1 MNGHDYPGADR
12 IRLLRRAG
20 LASALVLAVLSA
32 LLWFGAN
39 AIGAKRCMDDG
50 HGMLVEGGG
59 TSMTERGCE
68 VTVPTTAGRV
78 TGLLP
83 TISEPVAGAALIA
96 GLAGAVPPNICL
108 WLATRR
114 PR

>member
-1 MNGHDYPGADR
+1 MNAHDHPGADR
-12 IRLLRRAG
+12 SRLLRRAG
-20 LASALVLAVLSA
+20 LAGALLLAVVA
-32 LLWFGAN
+32 TLLWLGAN
-39 AIGAKRCMDDG
+39 AIGAKQCIEDG
-50 HGMLVEGGG
+50 HGLLVEGGG

-68 VTVPTTAGRV
+68 VTVPTTAGRL

-83 TISEPVAGAALIA
+83 TLSEPVAGAALIA
-96 GLAGAVPPNICL
+96 GLAGAVPPSICL